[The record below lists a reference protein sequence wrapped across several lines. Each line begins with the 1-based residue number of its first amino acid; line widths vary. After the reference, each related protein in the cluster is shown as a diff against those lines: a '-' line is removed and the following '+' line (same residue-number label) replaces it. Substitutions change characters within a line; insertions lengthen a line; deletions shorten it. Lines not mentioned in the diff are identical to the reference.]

1 MWGPVVLQVQTC
13 KVGLTNKQNKI
24 KKKQKKSS
32 NFCPCTLKK
41 NSHDL
46 IMRQFLYL
54 LNKFCPLQRDH
65 LIIEVIKY
73 CARVCFLYIL
83 LGKWKMAAAFNLNIY
98 KHKRKV
104 FRSSS
109 SCFLKDIQNAY
120 LDVLDVVLFSV
131 KILRSGLQ
139 GRPIHDW
146 QRLCVCSSSYA
157 FTGSTVCLRS
167 FPC

>member
-13 KVGLTNKQNKI
+13 KVGITNKQNKI
-24 KKKQKKSS
+24 NKKKYFQKKSS

-54 LNKFCPLQRDH
+54 LNKLCPLQRDL
-65 LIIEVIKY
+65 LIIEVITY

-83 LGKWKMAAAFNLNIY
+83 LAAAFNINIY
-98 KHKRKV
+98 KHNRKV

-109 SCFLKDIQNAY
+109 SCFLKDIQNSY

-146 QRLCVCSSSYA
+146 LHTVQMVLPSGWKSD
-157 FTGSTVCLRS
+157 STFLRA
-167 FPC
+167 

>member
-1 MWGPVVLQVQTC
+1 
-13 KVGLTNKQNKI
+13 
-24 KKKQKKSS
+24 
-32 NFCPCTLKK
+32 
-41 NSHDL
+41 
-46 IMRQFLYL
+46 MRQFLYL

-146 QRLCVCSSSYA
+146 QRLCVCSSSFLLLDQQCVWDHFHA
-157 FTGSTVCLRS
+157 NKWSCRQPDTVQMVLHSGWKSDSTFLRA
-167 FPC
+167 